1 MDFSDRRQFWWR
13 YMAGPAAVIA
23 CVGLAYS
30 TGPVLAAHEGGGR
43 LGAWTATQVLC
54 SHNGCGEVGT
64 FLSAD
69 GREHRDRVQLAGTR
83 SAPVGSALA
92 AVDSGGEEVYRPGAP
107 GWWHNLV
114 GAAAAGLVGA
124 AWVWTFPVRVLRR
137 RRARARS

>member
-1 MDFSDRRQFWWR
+1 MVILQ
-13 YMAGPAAVIA
+13 PAALSV
-23 CVGLAYS
+23 
-30 TGPVLAAHEGGGR
+30 R
-43 LGAWTATQVLC
+43 
-54 SHNGCGEVGT
+54 EVGT

-69 GREHRDRVQLAGTR
+69 GRDQRDRVQLAGTK

-124 AWVWTFPVRVLRR
+124 AWAWTFPVRVLRR
-137 RRARARS
+137 RRARARPEHRPDLGVRPSPR